1 VSADVFVFVSRTEAP
16 TEAELRSVLSSMER
30 VYVEVDVPAADMT
43 FEPGE
48 VEYVEAVVGP
58 FRLDTITYHGGT
70 LRHVADLLDRCYSQ
84 VTALADNDAD
94 GIFPIPELV
103 HLMRS
108 HGEPAFHSWADPAKR
123 R

>member
-1 VSADVFVFVSRTEAP
+1 VSADVFVFVARSEAP
-16 TEAELRSVLSSMER
+16 TEAELRSVLTSMER
-30 VYVEVDVPAADMT
+30 VYVEVDVPSADVR

-48 VEYVEAVVGP
+48 VQYVEAVVGP

-70 LRHVADLLDRCYSQ
+70 LHHVADLLDHCYSQ

-108 HGEPAFHSWADPAKR
+108 HGEAGFHSWADPTNR

>member
-1 VSADVFVFVSRTEAP
+1 MSADVFVFVARNEAP
-16 TEAELRSVLSSMER
+16 AEADLRSVLASMER
-30 VYVEVDVPAADMT
+30 VYLEVDVPSTDVS

-48 VEYVEAVVGP
+48 VAYVEAVVGP

-70 LRHVADLLDRCYSQ
+70 LHQVADFLARCYSQ
-84 VTALADNDAD
+84 VTALADNDTD

-108 HGEPAFHSWADPAKR
+108 LGETAFHPWADPAKR